1 LTTNNNNDN
10 HAWLSTLLASNIIR
24 DTQFWW
30 VVPTIC
36 TQMELCSAV
45 YVIFNHLGDKSMRI
59 CAHIYIERKRVKIK
73 KWKEKSQI
81 CDLKTDLLA

>member
-1 LTTNNNNDN
+1 LSTNNNDN
-10 HAWLSTLLASNIIR
+10 DAWLSTLLASNIIR

-45 YVIFNHLGDKSMRI
+45 YVIFNHLGEKSMRI
-59 CAHIYIERKRVKIK
+59 CAHIYREKESEDKKVKGKVSNLWFEIRF
-73 KWKEKSQI
+73 
-81 CDLKTDLLA
+81 A